1 LALLLFSN
9 SPQKANMNPTWM
21 RWHWAVLL
29 CLAAAGLAGCEKSQQ
44 PIKIGFSMPLTGA
57 LAQGGKAALLAMQ
70 IWRDDVNATGGLLGR
85 KVELV
90 YYDDQTKGS
99 NVPPIYT
106 KLLDVDGV
114 DFVVSAYGT
123 NVTAPA
129 MPVIMQRELTFI
141 SLFATAVNEQF
152 HYPCYFQI
160 MPAGPDPSVDWSVG
174 FFEIASKQDPRPKTV
189 AFLSSDAEF
198 AQNTVV
204 GARVNAKKFGFDVI
218 YDEKYPPNTTDYTPI
233 VRAIKARNPDIVY
246 YISYPPESVG
256 LVKAS
261 KELNLMPKIVGGTM
275 VGLHFT
281 AIQTNLGPTLNG
293 VSNYAFWVPEP
304 TMRFR
309 GIEELLKKYQAE
321 APKQELDPLGYYLP
335 PFAYAYMEVL
345 GQAIAGTQSLD
356 QKKVCEY
363 IHDTEFDTVVG
374 KIKFGSNGEW
384 AKSRMLTIQFQNIS
398 GNSVEEFS
406 KPGKMVILYPPEF
419 KSGELTYPF
428 PGWQ

>member
-1 LALLLFSN
+1 MNSYRVLRLAPALLALGLALF
-9 SPQKANMNPTWM
+9 P
-21 RWHWAVLL
+21 
-29 CLAAAGLAGCEKSQQ
+29 LAGCEKSQK

-70 IWRDDVNATGGLLGR
+70 IWRDDVNAQGGLLGR

-99 NVPPIYT
+99 NVPSIYT

-129 MPVIMQRELTFI
+129 MPVVMQRELTFI
-141 SLFATAVNEQF
+141 SLFATAVNEKF
-152 HYPCYFQI
+152 NYPCYFQI
-160 MPAGPDPSVDWSVG
+160 MPAGPDPSVDWSDG
-174 FFEIASKQDPRPKTV
+174 FFSIAAEQKPRPESV

-204 GARVNAKKFGFDVI
+204 GARVNAKKHGFEIV

-233 VRAIKARNPDIVY
+233 VRAIKARNPDIFY

-261 KELNLMPKIVGGTM
+261 KELDIKPKMVGGTM

-281 AIQTNLGPTLNG
+281 AIQTNLGPTLSG
-293 VSNYAFWVPEP
+293 ITNYAFWVPEP
-304 TMRFR
+304 TMKFS
-309 GIEELLKKYQAE
+309 GIEEVLRKYQAE
-321 APKQELDPLGYYLP
+321 APKQDLDPLGYYLP
-335 PFAYAYMEVL
+335 PFAYAYVEIL
-345 GQAIAGTQSLD
+345 GKAIAATQSLD

-363 IHDTEFDTVVG
+363 IHNTEFDTVVG
-374 KIKFGSNGEW
+374 KVQFGANGEW
-384 AKSRMLTIQFQNIS
+384 AKSRMLTMQFQNIKS
-398 GNSVEEFS
+398 NTVEEFS
-406 KPGKMVILYPPEF
+406 GPGKMVILYPPEF
-419 KSGELTYPF
+419 KSGTLVYPF